1 MIEKNNKILGTLLFV
16 VLISCLIYLIFFTR
30 KKTNKVEVNM
40 IELSGNNLLSEN
52 DYLTSA
58 DLSDIAADKNL
69 SLPEIK
75 DRFDKHPYL
84 ENADVEYA
92 GSGVVKVVLTEKKL
106 MAIIINNG
114 EPYFITNSFEILP
127 MLSNTKFG
135 DLPVISNAGTLNNFA
150 PLSIQ
155 KSEDIVEA
163 FKIIDAAKLTNTEI
177 SKKISEINL
186 RNGGD
191 IVLTLSGIRP
201 PVIFGR
207 GEEAKKMIYFEIMF
221 EGMNNGNDLVDNS
234 EYIDLRFANE
244 IFLGKSQGTGLI
256 E

>member
-1 MIEKNNKILGTLLFV
+1 
-16 VLISCLIYLIFFTR
+16 
-30 KKTNKVEVNM
+30 M